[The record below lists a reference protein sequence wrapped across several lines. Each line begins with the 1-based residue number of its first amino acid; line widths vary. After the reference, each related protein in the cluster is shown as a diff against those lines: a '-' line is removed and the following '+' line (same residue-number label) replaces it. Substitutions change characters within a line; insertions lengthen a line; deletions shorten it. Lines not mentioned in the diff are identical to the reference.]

1 MANVKHNEDV
11 KNKQDLQNLVTGII
25 FRQCKSF
32 KKYDVIQT
40 INYYLKGSEFYD
52 NISLIKEYVTDTLN
66 LLQSRDV
73 VRCRNGSYSV
83 RNPLIGSF
91 PD

>member
-40 INYYLKGSEFYD
+40 INYYLKGSEF
-52 NISLIKEYVTDTLN
+52 
-66 LLQSRDV
+66 
-73 VRCRNGSYSV
+73 
-83 RNPLIGSF
+83 
-91 PD
+91 